1 MKSQPPTGEPSLIVD
16 KTASEETVQVG
27 APITYTIEVKNDGYS
42 VINNVVVRDTLWTE
56 DTELTATGD
65 VTGTYQV
72 DEDGGKYYISEMKP
86 GETLTITYTYT
97 PTEAGT
103 LTNKVEVTADNLPD
117 GEKPSDEVTVEVT
130 PEPVSSLTVNKSL
143 AQVNGSDY
151 TGGKVSVG
159 DKLTYTIQVTNTGN
173 TTLSRVTVEDSL
185 WNDGDSIQVDGQL
198 AYVADGGTYTIKH
211 EIAPDD
217 MVTITYTYIVLRSDA
232 GDTLTNT
239 ATVTTDGGT
248 TGEDTTETP
257 VKPVPP
263 IRPLWTPTSLSSNTR
278 GPLCLHR
285 GLSRRQRET
294 RGEHHPCRGG
304 HHLLPSPHR
313 REPERVLEPDQQLLG
328 CVRRCLV
335 QQRRFHPQQCR
346 HHRRLRG
353 WHL

>member
-1 MKSQPPTGEPSLIVD
+1 M
-16 KTASEETVQVG
+16 
-27 APITYTIEVKNDGYS
+27 
-42 VINNVVVRDTLWTE
+42 
-56 DTELTATGD
+56 
-65 VTGTYQV
+65 
-72 DEDGGKYYISEMKP
+72 
-86 GETLTITYTYT
+86 
-97 PTEAGT
+97 
-103 LTNKVEVTADNLPD
+103 EVTADNLPD

-173 TTLSRVTVEDSL
+173 TTLSGVTVEDSL
-185 WNDGDSIQVDGQL
+185 WNDGDAIQVDGEL

-211 EIAPDD
+211 DIASGDT
-217 MVTITYTYIVLRSDA
+217 VTITYTYIVLRSDA

-257 VKPVPP
+257 VKPVTP
-263 IRPLWTPTSLSSNTR
+263 IRPPCGPRQARTEHR

-294 RGEHHPCRGG
+294 RGEHHPGRGG
-304 HHLLPSPHR
+304 HHLLPPPHR
-313 REPERVLEPDQQLLG
+313 REPERVLEPDQRLHG
-328 CVRRCLV
+328 CARRCLV
-335 QQRRFHPQQCR
+335 QQRRLHPQQRR